1 MAVPLALRYEI
12 EELLAEYAAVL
23 DAADLEQWPEFFTEQ
38 CFYEIIPREN
48 YDRGLPLAIM
58 RCESKGMLKDR
69 VVAIRDTMMYE
80 PRYLRHMISAIRITG
95 ESPAGITVEANYAV
109 FETPMD
115 DLTRVFNVGRYLDR
129 IVRDKG
135 QLKFAEKHCVYDSV
149 LVPNSLIYPL

>member
-1 MAVPLALRYEI
+1 MALSPAVRYEI

-23 DAADLEQWPEFFTEQ
+23 DAVDLERWPEFFTEQ

-58 RCESKGMLKDR
+58 RCESRGMLKDR

-80 PRYLRHMISAIRITG
+80 PRYMRHILSAIRVTG
-95 ESPAGITVEANYAV
+95 ESPAGIMVEANYAV
-109 FETPMD
+109 FETLVD

-129 IVRDKG
+129 IVREAG
-135 QLKFAEKHCVYDSV
+135 QLKFAEKHCVYDSL